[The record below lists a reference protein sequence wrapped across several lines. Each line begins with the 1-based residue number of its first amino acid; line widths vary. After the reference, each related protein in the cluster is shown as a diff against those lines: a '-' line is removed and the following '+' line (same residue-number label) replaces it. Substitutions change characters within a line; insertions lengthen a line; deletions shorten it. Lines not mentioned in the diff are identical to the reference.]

1 MKESDMRHLIAGS
14 FLVTIFVLFF
24 IVGNVE
30 ASPPRDQLKATI
42 DSIIKILKDD
52 TLQGEANATR
62 RRAAL
67 REVIYER
74 FDFEKMSQLSLA
86 RHWRDRTSAERQT
99 FVRLFSRL
107 LEDTY
112 VAKIEAYDDE
122 KVRYV
127 KEQVR
132 NDKAQINT
140 IVVGDSVEIPID
152 YRMYAVADGQWRVYD
167 MVVEGVSLVANYR
180 SQFARILDSDP
191 FEVLIKQLE
200 EKISS
205 SS

>member
-1 MKESDMRHLIAGS
+1 MHHLIARPI
-14 FLVTIFVLFF
+14 LVTIFVLFF
-24 IVGNVE
+24 AVGNVE
-30 ASPPRDQLKATI
+30 ASPARDQLKATI
-42 DSIIKILKDD
+42 DSIIKILEDD
-52 TLQGEANATR
+52 TFKGETNAAR

-67 REVIYER
+67 KEVIFAR

-86 RHWRDRTSAERQT
+86 RHWRDRTSAERET
-99 FVRLFSRL
+99 FVQLFSRL
-107 LEDTY
+107 LEETY
-112 VAKIEAYDDE
+112 VAKIEAYNDE

-132 NDKAQINT
+132 NNKAQINT
-140 IVVGDSVEIPID
+140 IVVSEAIEIPID
-152 YRMYAVADGQWRVYD
+152 YRMYAAAGGQWRVYD

>member
-1 MKESDMRHLIAGS
+1 MHHLIVRP

-24 IVGNVE
+24 IVGNVQ
-30 ASPPRDQLKATI
+30 ASPARDQLKATI

-52 TLQGEANATR
+52 TLKGEANAAH

-86 RHWRDRTSAERQT
+86 RHWRDRTSTERQT
-99 FVRLFSRL
+99 FVQLFSRL

-112 VAKIEAYDDE
+112 VAKIEAYNDE

-132 NDKAQINT
+132 NKKAQINT
-140 IVVGDSVEIPID
+140 IVVSDAIEIPID
-152 YRMYAVADGQWRVYD
+152 YRMYAAADGQWRVYD

-180 SQFARILDSDP
+180 SQFARILDSDS
-191 FEVLIKQLE
+191 FDVLIKQLE
-200 EKISS
+200 EKISAS
-205 SS
+205 S

>member
-1 MKESDMRHLIAGS
+1 MRHVIARP

-30 ASPPRDQLKATI
+30 ASSPARDQLKASI
-42 DSIIKILKDD
+42 DSIIQILKDG
-52 TLQGEANATR
+52 TLQGEANAAH

-86 RHWRDRTSAERQT
+86 RHWRDITSAERQT

-127 KEQVR
+127 KEQIR
-132 NDKAQINT
+132 DKKAQINT
-140 IVVGDSVEIPID
+140 IVVGDDIEIPID
-152 YRMYAVADGQWRVYD
+152 YRMYAAADGQWRVYD

-191 FEVLIKQLE
+191 FGVLIKQLE
-200 EKISS
+200 EKISANS
-205 SS
+205 

>member
-1 MKESDMRHLIAGS
+1 MHHVIVRSLA
-14 FLVTIFVLFF
+14 VTMTIGMFFFVTSHA
-24 IVGNVE
+24 V
-30 ASPPRDQLKATI
+30 ASPARDQLKATI
-42 DSIIKILKDD
+42 DSIIQILEDD
-52 TLQGEANATR
+52 TLKSDDN
-62 RRAAL
+62 AAL
-67 REVIYER
+67 RRKALRKVIYAR
-74 FDFEKMSQLSLA
+74 FDFEKMAQLSLA
-86 RHWRDRTSAERQT
+86 RHWRGKTAAERQT

-112 VAKIEAYDDE
+112 VGKIEAYNDE

-140 IVVGDSVEIPID
+140 VVVSDTIEIPID

-167 MVVEGVSLVANYR
+167 LVVEGVSLVANYR
-180 SQFARILDSDP
+180 SQFARVLDSDP

>member
-1 MKESDMRHLIAGS
+1 MHHLIARPI
-14 FLVTIFVLFF
+14 LVTLFVLFF
-24 IVGNVE
+24 VVGNVE
-30 ASPPRDQLKATI
+30 ASPARDQLKATI
-42 DSIIKILKDD
+42 DSIIKILEDD
-52 TLQGEANATR
+52 TLKGETNAAR

-67 REVIYER
+67 KEVIFAR

-99 FVRLFSRL
+99 FVQLFSRL
-107 LEDTY
+107 LEETY
-112 VAKIEAYDDE
+112 VAKIEAYNDE

-132 NDKAQINT
+132 NNKAQINT
-140 IVVGDSVEIPID
+140 IVVSDAVEIPID
-152 YRMYAVADGQWRVYD
+152 YRMYAAAGGQWRVYD